1 MSIHL
6 MIVAAYLPPD
16 VVNQGQK
23 LALMKIC
30 DSADDETRLARP
42 GMRRLRAW
50 VGVSKSRCTTIVT
63 ELVAMGLV
71 ERVTVG
77 RIGRAAVYRVFPM
90 GVPSIPSNE
99 ELDARHHEADKAP
112 KNENKARR
120 GLQRARPSKPAMTY
134 RDVEV
139 RKEARAAPEQS
150 ERGEEERPQETE
162 ERGQEDRPPTG
173 ADTEGLHAWNPLDGE
188 GRVSPVEPDG
198 FHEGNPVS
206 STGETPSF
214 LSPSSFLQY
223 PPPPADDVV
232 PGATASSAKGCARH
246 RVPAGNCRAC
256 GTSPRAVRAAEE
268 RAKVEADR
276 QTEREKFEALQ
287 AEKEKNLRIVR
298 ERPDRLTAARR
309 QAREEARKGR
319 DLMRE
324 RWSRRPGP

>member
-139 RKEARAAPEQS
+139 RKESRAAPEQS

-162 ERGQEDRPPTG
+162 EHGQEDQPPKG
-173 ADTEGLHAWNPLDGE
+173 ADGEGLHAWNPPGGE
-188 GRVSPVEPDG
+188 GRVPPVEPL
-198 FHEGNPVS
+198 
-206 STGETPSF
+206 PSF
-214 LSPSSFLQY
+214 LLPLSCSTPLPLRTMPY
-223 PPPPADDVV
+223 RKLRTPRRRAAPAT
-232 PGATASSAKGCARH
+232 GYWRATAAPVARAREQCARP
-246 RVPAGNCRAC
+246 RSGPRSRRTGRPNARSSRLCRRRKRRTC
-256 GTSPRAVRAAEE
+256 GSCESGPTGWRQHGGRRA
-268 RAKVEADR
+268 
-276 QTEREKFEALQ
+276 
-287 AEKEKNLRIVR
+287 
-298 ERPDRLTAARR
+298 
-309 QAREEARKGR
+309 
-319 DLMRE
+319 
-324 RWSRRPGP
+324 RRPGRVGI

>member
-50 VGVSKSRCTTIVT
+50 VGVSRSRCTTIVT
-63 ELVAMGLV
+63 ELVAKGLV
-71 ERVTVG
+71 ERVSVG

-99 ELDARHHEADKAP
+99 ELDARHHEADEAP
-112 KNENKARR
+112 KNEKKARK
-120 GLQRARPSKPAMTY
+120 GLQRARPSKPAMTHH
-134 RDVEV
+134 DVEA
-139 RKEARAAPEQS
+139 RKETRAAPEQN
-150 ERGEEERPQETE
+150 ERGEEARPQETE
-162 ERGQEDRPPTG
+162 EHRPEDRSPTG
-173 ADTEGLHAWNPLDGE
+173 ADAEGLHAWNPPDGE

-214 LSPSSFLQY
+214 PSPSSFLQY
-223 PPPPADDVV
+223 PPPPTDDVV
-232 PGATASSAKGCARH
+232 PGAPAAKGCARH

-256 GTSPRAVRAAEE
+256 GTSPRAVRAAED

-276 QTEREKFEALQ
+276 RAEREKFKALE
-287 AEKEKNLRIVR
+287 AEKAANRRAVQ
-298 ERPDRLTAARR
+298 ERPDRLAAARR
-309 QAREEARKGR
+309 QAREEARRGR
-319 DLMRE
+319 DLARE
-324 RWSRRPGP
+324 RSPRKPKP